1 MKDKEFENYLI
12 TYENSLKVINYKL
25 ERSQREIDEYERI
38 LNVFNKSGVIKNTT
52 TLVGTLL
59 SFLIVL
65 ISKFGIAGTILGN
78 FKLILAFVSSYLLTN
93 MAGALFEKVY
103 VSKKLGITLD
113 ELKEYVNSNYG
124 IYLNNLNIVSREN
137 AKKEELLRE
146 KNHMVRYYN
155 EKIIEKTNSNV
166 VENNV
171 NNKKI
176 EKILIR
182 L

>member
-25 ERSQREIDEYERI
+25 ERSQREINEYERI

-52 TLVGTLL
+52 ILVGTLL
-59 SFLIVL
+59 SILIVL

-93 MAGALFEKVY
+93 MAGSLFEKVY

-155 EKIIEKTNSNV
+155 EKIIEKSNSNV

>member
-25 ERSQREIDEYERI
+25 ERSKKEIDEYERI

-52 TLVGTLL
+52 ILVGTLL
-59 SFLIVL
+59 SILIVL

-93 MAGALFEKVY
+93 MVGALFEKVY
-103 VSKKLGITLD
+103 VSKKLCITLD

-124 IYLNNLNIVSREN
+124 IYLDNLNIVSREN

-146 KNHMVRYYN
+146 KNYVVRYYN
-155 EKIIEKTNSNV
+155 EKIIEKSNSNV
-166 VENNV
+166 VESNV